1 MKVIKADDKI
11 IVRKNNGK
19 YSNKSLFLQF
29 LMISAMSLFAIAFFN
44 SKIAMYFFVIGNG
57 VNFLGSI
64 PYRLSYLAN
73 EEMIIKKNKILITY
87 SFFKI
92 PLKKIKIN
100 NDNFLDISYNTF
112 FKTNLKMYIKSVIS
126 IITPNRYRL
135 MKLTYENKT
144 YSFGYDLSENDYNTI
159 KNLILEQR
167 ETR

>member
-1 MKVIKADDKI
+1 M
-11 IVRKNNGK
+11 
-19 YSNKSLFLQF
+19 
-29 LMISAMSLFAIAFFN
+29 
-44 SKIAMYFFVIGNG
+44 
-57 VNFLGSI
+57 NFLGSI